1 MKKADFIK
9 EVGIKASVNQS
20 DTAAVID
27 AFIDTVSDILKSGD
41 KISITGLGTFSTSM
55 RNARKGRNPSTGEE
69 IDIAAKN
76 VVKFKP
82 APKLKDSV

>member
-9 EVGIKASVNQS
+9 EVSIKASVNQVDS
-20 DTAAVID
+20 AAVID

-41 KISITGLGTFSTSM
+41 KISIAGLGTFSVSM